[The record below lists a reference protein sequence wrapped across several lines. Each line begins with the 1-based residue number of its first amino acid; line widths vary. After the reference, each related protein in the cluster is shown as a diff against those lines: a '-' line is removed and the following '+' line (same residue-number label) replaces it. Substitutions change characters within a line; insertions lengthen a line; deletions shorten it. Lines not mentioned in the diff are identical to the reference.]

1 MKYARIKH
9 QVNLFK
15 VFSAELG
22 DPSILFRIERLGNP
36 VLFGVRIKII
46 NIKQIV
52 NINQII
58 LNIYYIVL
66 NLQKTTSH
74 LLFVNGKQ

>member
-22 DPSILFRIERLGNP
+22 DPSILFPIERLGNP

-66 NLQKTTSH
+66 NLQK
-74 LLFVNGKQ
+74 KQQVIYFLY